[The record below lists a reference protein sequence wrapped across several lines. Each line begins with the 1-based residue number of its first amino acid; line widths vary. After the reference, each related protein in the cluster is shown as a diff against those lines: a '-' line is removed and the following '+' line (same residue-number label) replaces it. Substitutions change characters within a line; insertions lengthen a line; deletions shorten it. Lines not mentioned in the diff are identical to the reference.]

1 MRVSTEEDQ
10 AVAAQLIAQLR
21 DARARELELFS
32 DLADEQLLGPAMS
45 IIEPPLWEI
54 GHVGWFQE
62 RWILRHLDEADPLLA
77 DADRLYDS
85 FNIPNAR
92 RWHLHFPSRQ
102 STLEYLEAVLQRC
115 IERLAGQELN
125 EREAYFYRLA
135 LCHED
140 MHGETLT
147 HIRQTLG
154 YARPSLSLPDLPP
167 QTGAPDSQFEPHDV
181 EIPGG
186 SYCLG
191 GTADMPFVF
200 DNEKWAH
207 PVSVAPY
214 RIAAA
219 PVTTADYLRFVEQAG
234 YQERQ
239 YWSDEGWE
247 WRLRA
252 GVQHPAFWQRDGEQW
267 VSRRFDELAP
277 LEALQPM
284 IHVNWYEANAYCA
297 WAGRRLPSEAEWELA
312 ASSEPAA
319 GRRTVDRASRVWS
332 TAGNL
337 SPTISTSVATAKSSS
352 ARLLEMNWKDGPSSI
367 TPPATISCDGES
379 GLRIAEMYQRY
390 CTSGSRARSQS
401 LRLMDWTPA

>member
-1 MRVSTEEDQ
+1 MRVSAEEDQ

-21 DARARELELFS
+21 DARARELELFA
-32 DLADEQLLGPAMS
+32 DLADEQLLGPAMT

-54 GHVGWFQE
+54 GHVGWFQK
-62 RWILRHLDEADPLLA
+62 RWILRHRDGPDPLLP

-85 FNIPNAR
+85 FNILNAR
-92 RWHLHFPSRQ
+92 RWHLRFPSRQ
-102 STLEYLEAVLQRC
+102 STLEYLAAVLQRC
-115 IERLAGQELN
+115 LERLAGHELS

-135 LCHED
+135 LFHED
-140 MHGETLT
+140 MPGEPPPHT
-147 HIRQTLG
+147 RQTLG
-154 YARPSLSLPDLPP
+154 YAPPSLSLPDVPP
-167 QTGAPDSQFEPHDV
+167 QAGAPDTDFEPHDV

-207 PVSVAPY
+207 AVSVAPY
-214 RIAAA
+214 RIGAA
-219 PVTTADYLRFVEQAG
+219 PVTIADYMRFVEQAG

-247 WRLRA
+247 WLLRA
-252 GVQHPAFWQRDGEQW
+252 GAQHPAFWQRNGEQW

-277 LEALQPM
+277 LKALQPM

-312 ASSEPAA
+312 ASSEPA
-319 GRRTVDRASRVWS
+319 S
-332 TAGNL
+332 
-337 SPTISTSVATAKSSS
+337 
-352 ARLLEMNWKDGPSSI
+352 
-367 TPPATISCDGES
+367 
-379 GLRIAEMYQRY
+379 
-390 CTSGSRARSQS
+390 
-401 LRLMDWTPA
+401 